1 MKNLLISIGGCG
13 NTLLDTWLD
22 INDKYDSLF
31 INSNAKEM
39 INLNHTNNNNMI
51 TLVGGGAGKDREVA
65 KTNFHND
72 EGKIYEYFFDNVN
85 LYDTY
90 TIITSADGGTGSGT
104 TPEFC
109 KILRGIVNESEL
121 TDVDIN
127 IIAVIPKLNERIMNL
142 ENTLSFYNDILKLS
156 NNNII
161 NSYIFINNEKCQ
173 DNNME
178 DFNRKAIDLI
188 DRSLEINNSAIDE
201 RDIKIINSVKGYKV
215 ILELDENIQDI
226 NQAISEA
233 RHNSP
238 FIIPSQL
245 YCSHILA
252 SVTDNFNKEEVV
264 SRFTVSKSHKE
275 EYNDEG
281 NNLIVLGG
289 CQKVNGYMN
298 MVKSALESLRK
309 DFESKFEE
317 EEFVFNYPKKAEKT
331 VEIQSKNEENAQKT
345 NKKLSK
351 RELRN
356 RINNKLKNN
365 I

>member
-109 KILRGIVNESEL
+109 KILRGIINESEL

-156 NNNII
+156 NSNII
-161 NSYIFINNEKCQ
+161 NSYIFINHYFC
-173 DNNME
+173 
-178 DFNRKAIDLI
+178 IW
-188 DRSLEINNSAIDE
+188 
-201 RDIKIINSVKGYKV
+201 II
-215 ILELDENIQDI
+215 
-226 NQAISEA
+226 
-233 RHNSP
+233 
-238 FIIPSQL
+238 
-245 YCSHILA
+245 
-252 SVTDNFNKEEVV
+252 
-264 SRFTVSKSHKE
+264 
-275 EYNDEG
+275 
-281 NNLIVLGG
+281 
-289 CQKVNGYMN
+289 
-298 MVKSALESLRK
+298 
-309 DFESKFEE
+309 
-317 EEFVFNYPKKAEKT
+317 
-331 VEIQSKNEENAQKT
+331 
-345 NKKLSK
+345 
-351 RELRN
+351 
-356 RINNKLKNN
+356 LKNH
-365 I
+365 IFY